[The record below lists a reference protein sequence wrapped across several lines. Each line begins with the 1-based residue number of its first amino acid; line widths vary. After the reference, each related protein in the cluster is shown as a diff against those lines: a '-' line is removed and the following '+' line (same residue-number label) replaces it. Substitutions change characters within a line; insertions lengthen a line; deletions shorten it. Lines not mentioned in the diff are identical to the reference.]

1 MLKYD
6 NFNSKEIYS
15 TASTAYHSIF
25 TKHRLVGNGK
35 FTSLRF
41 EKKPMQKSKSIYLII
56 ILGSLAALAPFS
68 IDMYLPGFKAIAKDL
83 NTDVPNVSLSLA
95 TFFIGI
101 SAGQLLYGPLL
112 DKFGRKKPLYFGLT
126 LYIISSLC
134 CLFVSSIDQLIVLR
148 FIQAIGCCAA
158 TVAAIAMVRDLFT
171 VAESP
176 KVFSSLMLVIAVSP
190 MLAPTAGG
198 YLITVFGWQTVFVF
212 LGLMA
217 ILMLLASIFWLPESY
232 KPDLSYSLKPKPIL
246 NNFLTV
252 LKEPS
257 FYTYALISAITF
269 SGLFAYVSS
278 SPVVF
283 MDIYKVSATGY
294 GWIFAL
300 LSVFFIGFSQV
311 NSYILRWFTSKK
323 IVFWALIIQC
333 LVSILFL
340 FAALN
345 NMLNLYTTVSFI
357 GLFLACLGFIN
368 PNASALSLAP
378 FTKNA
383 GSASAL
389 MGALQMGLGALASAA
404 ISMFAANVVWP
415 MPAVMTIAAVL
426 ALVILLIGKNYINQ
440 STINQ

>member
-1 MLKYD
+1 M
-6 NFNSKEIYS
+6 
-15 TASTAYHSIF
+15 A
-25 TKHRLVGNGK
+25 
-35 FTSLRF
+35 
-41 EKKPMQKSKSIYLII
+41 KSKSFLLII

-68 IDMYLPGFKAIAKDL
+68 IDMYLPGFKAIALDL
-83 NTDVPNVSLSLA
+83 GTDVPNVSLSLA

-112 DKFGRKKPLYFGLT
+112 DKFGRKKPLYFGLS

-134 CLFVSSIDQLIVLR
+134 CLFITSIDQLIVLR

-158 TVAAIAMVRDLFT
+158 SVAAIAMVRDLFT
-171 VAESP
+171 VEESP
-176 KVFSSLMLVIAVSP
+176 KVFASLMLVIAVSP

-198 YLITVFGWQTVFVF
+198 YLISALGWKAVFVF

-217 ILMLLASIFWLPESY
+217 ILILLASMRWLKESY
-232 KPDLSYSLKPKPIL
+232 QPDPNYSLKPKPIL
-246 NNFLTV
+246 SNFITV
-252 LKEPS
+252 LKEPN
-257 FYTYALISAITF
+257 FYTYALVSAITF

-283 MDIYKVSATGY
+283 MDIYQVTETGY

-300 LSVFFIGFSQV
+300 LSIFFIGFSQV
-311 NSYILRWFTSKK
+311 NSYILKWFSSKK
-323 IVFWALIIQC
+323 IVFWALIAQC
-333 LVSILFL
+333 ICSLIFL
-340 FAALN
+340 LAAVYSL
-345 NMLNLYTTVSFI
+345 LNLYTTIAFI
-357 GLFLACLGFIN
+357 ALFLGCLGFIN

-404 ISMFAANVVWP
+404 ISVFAADVVWP
-415 MPAVMTIAAVL
+415 MPAVMAVAAL
-426 ALVILLIGKNYINQ
+426 SALFCLLVGTTKIKNQISNV
-440 STINQ
+440 

>member
-1 MLKYD
+1 M
-6 NFNSKEIYS
+6 
-15 TASTAYHSIF
+15 T
-25 TKHRLVGNGK
+25 
-35 FTSLRF
+35 
-41 EKKPMQKSKSIYLII
+41 KSKSFGLIL

-112 DKFGRKKPLYFGLT
+112 DKFGRKKPLYFGLS
-126 LYIISSLC
+126 LFILSSVS
-134 CLFVSSIDQLIVLR
+134 CLFVASIDQLIVLR
-148 FIQAIGCCAA
+148 FVQAIGCCSAS
-158 TVAAIAMVRDLFT
+158 VAAIAMVRDLFT
-171 VAESP
+171 VEESP
-176 KVFSSLMLVIAVSP
+176 KVFASLMLVIAVSP

-198 YLITVFGWQTVFVF
+198 YLIAALGWKSVFVF

-217 ILMLLASIFWLPESY
+217 ALMLLASMFRLPESY
-232 KPDLSYSLKPKPIL
+232 TPDPNYSLKPKPIL
-246 NNFLTV
+246 SNFITV

-257 FYTYALISAITF
+257 FYTYALVSAITF

-283 MDIYKVSATGY
+283 MDLYEVSETGY

-311 NSYILRWFTSKK
+311 NSLILRWFSSKK
-323 IVFWALIIQC
+323 IVFWALLAQ
-333 LVSILFL
+333 SIFSVLFL
-340 FAALN
+340 LAAIYNL
-345 NMLNLYTTVSFI
+345 LNLYSTIAFI
-357 GLFLACLGFIN
+357 ALFLGCLGFIN

-378 FTKNA
+378 FKKNA

-404 ISMFAANVVWP
+404 ISMFASDVVWP
-415 MPAVMTIAAVL
+415 MPAVMTTAALIAL
-426 ALVILLIGKNYINQ
+426 FCLLLGSRKIKAQNNNQ
-440 STINQ
+440 

>member
-1 MLKYD
+1 MA
-6 NFNSKEIYS
+6 NSKS
-15 TASTAYHSIF
+15 F
-25 TKHRLVGNGK
+25 RLI
-35 FTSLRF
+35 L
-41 EKKPMQKSKSIYLII
+41 
-56 ILGSLAALAPFS
+56 ILGCLAALAPFS

-112 DKFGRKKPLYFGLT
+112 DKFGRKKPLYFGLS
-126 LYIISSLC
+126 LFILSSVS
-134 CLFVSSIDQLIVLR
+134 CLFVNSIDQLIILR
-148 FIQAIGCCAA
+148 FIQAIGCCSAS
-158 TVAAIAMVRDLFT
+158 VAAIAMVRDLFT
-171 VAESP
+171 VEESP
-176 KVFSSLMLVIAVSP
+176 KVFASLMLVIAVSP

-198 YLITVFGWQTVFVF
+198 YLIAALGWKSVFVF

-217 ILMLLASIFWLPESY
+217 TLMLLASIWSLPESY

-246 NNFLTV
+246 NNFIAV

-257 FYTYALISAITF
+257 FYIYALVSAITF

-283 MDIYKVSATGY
+283 MDLYEVSETGY

-311 NSYILRWFTSKK
+311 NSVILRWFSSKK
-323 IVFWALIIQC
+323 IVFWALSAQA
-333 LVSILFL
+333 VFSVLFL
-340 FAALN
+340 LAAIYNL
-345 NMLNLYTTVSFI
+345 LNLYTTISFI
-357 GLFLACLGFIN
+357 ALFLGCLGFIN

-378 FTKNA
+378 FKKNA

-404 ISMFAANVVWP
+404 ISMFASDVVWP
-415 MPAVMTIAAVL
+415 MPAVMTTAALIAL
-426 ALVILLIGKNYINQ
+426 FCLLLGSRKIKAQSNNQ
-440 STINQ
+440 

>member
-1 MLKYD
+1 MA
-6 NFNSKEIYS
+6 NSKS
-15 TASTAYHSIF
+15 F
-25 TKHRLVGNGK
+25 RLI
-35 FTSLRF
+35 L
-41 EKKPMQKSKSIYLII
+41 

-95 TFFIGI
+95 AFFIGI

-112 DKFGRKKPLYFGLT
+112 DKFGRKKPLYFGLS
-126 LYIISSLC
+126 LFILSSIS
-134 CLFVSSIDQLIVLR
+134 CLFVKSIDQLIILR
-148 FIQAIGCCAA
+148 FIQAIGCCSAS
-158 TVAAIAMVRDLFT
+158 VAAIAMVRDLFT
-171 VAESP
+171 VEESP
-176 KVFSSLMLVIAVSP
+176 KVFASLMLVIAVSP

-198 YLITVFGWQTVFVF
+198 YLITALGWKSVFVF

-217 ILMLLASIFWLPESY
+217 ILMLLASKWWLPESY
-232 KPDLSYSLKPKPIL
+232 KPDANYSLKPKPIL
-246 NNFLTV
+246 SNFLLV
-252 LKEPS
+252 LKEPN
-257 FYTYALISAITF
+257 FYTYALVSAITF

-283 MDIYKVSATGY
+283 MDLYKVTETGY

-311 NSYILRWFTSKK
+311 NSYILRWFSSKK
-323 IVFWALIIQC
+323 IVFWALTLQC
-333 LVSILFL
+333 IFSVLFL
-340 FAALN
+340 LAAVYNL
-345 NMLNLYTTVSFI
+345 LNLYTTIAFI
-357 GLFLACLGFIN
+357 ALFLGCLGFIN

-404 ISMFAANVVWP
+404 ISMFAADVVWP
-415 MPAVMTIAAVL
+415 MPAVMTVAALL
-426 ALVILLIGKNYINQ
+426 ALICLLIGGRKIKANVMY
-440 STINQ
+440 S